1 MTFFGSV
8 WTGVIL
14 TMLSDMKPFK
24 NEKKKL
30 PFLLQPLL
38 CKRTLFWTF
47 YFNFINLCVWTSL
60 YFETIF
66 TQNLQAQYISEII
79 ATQQFASTE
88 TDKVFSCKMYF
99 SNFLSF

>member
-14 TMLSDMKPFK
+14 TMLSDMKPLK
-24 NEKKKL
+24 KKKKKKL

-38 CKRTLFWTF
+38 CKRTLCTF
-47 YFNFINLCVWTSL
+47 YFNFINLGVWTSL

-66 TQNLQAQYISEII
+66 THNLQAQ
-79 ATQQFASTE
+79 
-88 TDKVFSCKMYF
+88 
-99 SNFLSF
+99 